1 MKGQLIIFGLLKH
14 EESMGFHSRSYGTLL
29 HFVFFAQ
36 NIF

>member
-1 MKGQLIIFGLLKH
+1 MKGQLAIFGLLKH
-14 EESMGFHSRSYGTLL
+14 EESMRFHSRSDETIL